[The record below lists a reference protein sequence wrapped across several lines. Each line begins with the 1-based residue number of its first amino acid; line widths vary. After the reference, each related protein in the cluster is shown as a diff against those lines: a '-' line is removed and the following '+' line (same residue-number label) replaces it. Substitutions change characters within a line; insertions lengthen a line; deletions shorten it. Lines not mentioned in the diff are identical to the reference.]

1 MNILT
6 VSLLAVV
13 MMGLIIPSALG
24 EMYLDEGY
32 YPFSIEYPSEWDII
46 LKENVSVGVIAMGD
60 DEGRNGMFIT
70 LFIDSVES
78 GVADYEIWE
87 TLKGIS
93 KDLCYSM
100 TDTQSFATCSHYKIT
115 DSRVHY
121 VDGYKTFTVFEDY
134 RISLSGND
142 PLVSN
147 DVKEDFD
154 AKGTYS
160 VVFVGDDIWEIAT
173 NWKSDNYEESKAL
186 DIIES
191 FKLKDVEPQTV
202 SEIQEIWWLDG
213 IINFFKSLFS

>member
-1 MNILT
+1 MKILT

-13 MMGLIIPSALG
+13 MMGLMIPSALS
-24 EMYLDEGY
+24 ETYLNEGY

-46 LKENVSVGVIAMGD
+46 LKENVSVGVIAMSD

-70 LFIDSVES
+70 LFVDSVES
-78 GVADYEIWE
+78 GITDYEIWE

-100 TDTQSFATCSHYKIT
+100 TDTQSFATCSHYIIT
-115 DSRVHY
+115 DSRIHY
-121 VDGYKTFTVFEDY
+121 INGYKTFTVFENY
-134 RISLSGND
+134 IISLSGND

-160 VVFVGDDIWEIAT
+160 VVFVGSDIWEIGT
-173 NWKSDNYEESKAL
+173 SWKSDNYEESKAL

-191 FKLKDVEPQTV
+191 FKLKDIEQQTV

-213 IINFFKSLFS
+213 IINFFKSLFG